1 MPYLAETGHS
11 CPKSRDF
18 TDNSVVLR
26 LKISLGWNIEQ
37 DEVFL
42 LQGFNV
48 FGLCLLCTG
57 LENILYED
65 QNISLVV

>member
-1 MPYLAETGHS
+1 M
-11 CPKSRDF
+11 
-18 TDNSVVLR
+18 
-26 LKISLGWNIEQ
+26 
-37 DEVFL
+37 

-65 QNISLVV
+65 QNICLVVQDMYVWCKPQSHEAQAFWPKIAKEKRALQL